1 MPAAAAIGVLLSEED
16 FVHMH
21 FSPVGDPS
29 RTQMGVSRF
38 FLGGFWWRGDHKD
51 VHMLQATARMHDPF
65 LFVKRH
71 AVIQTKFAARRSELA
86 YRCGH
91 ARQLVADEIQHL
103 QRRELP
109 DLRRQ
114 ARQLIEAEVQLP

>member
-1 MPAAAAIGVLLSEED
+1 MRRAQMPAAAPIGVLLSEEA
-16 FVHMH
+16 FGHMH
-21 FSPVGDPS
+21 FLPKSNG
-29 RTQMGVSRF
+29 GF
-38 FLGGFWWRGDHKD
+38 AIFLGGFWWREEHKD

-65 LFVKRH
+65 LFVKSH

>member
-1 MPAAAAIGVLLSEED
+1 MRRAQMPAAAPIGVLLSEEA
-16 FVHMH
+16 FGHMH
-21 FSPVGDPS
+21 FLPKSNG
-29 RTQMGVSRF
+29 GF
-38 FLGGFWWRGDHKD
+38 AIFLGGFWWREEHKD
-51 VHMLQATARMHDPF
+51 VHMLQATACMHDPF